1 MTELLS
7 MPIPFA
13 LSLVVLGL
21 VAAYF
26 FFKFVALAF
35 TSTQGT
41 NEHHVDYGQSVQ
53 ASRRSGQQLRRA
65 TDHVSGGNIVLS

>member
-35 TSTQGT
+35 TTTQRT
-41 NEHHVDYGQSVQ
+41 NVPRVVYGKSVQ
-53 ASRRSGQQLRRA
+53 AGRRSGQQLRRA
-65 TDHVSGGNIVLS
+65 TDHVSGVNIVLS